1 MSNKMKT
8 ALDGVLQQC
17 AGRFGGAPGV
27 VAMATDRNTNIY
39 EGAAGVRE
47 LGKDT
52 AMTTTRRCPPA
63 YTRQPAAAPP

>member
-27 VAMATDRNTNIY
+27 VAMATDRNSNITK
-39 EGAAGVRE
+39 ARPVCANWAR
-47 LGKDT
+47 
-52 AMTTTRRCPPA
+52 TRP
-63 YTRQPAAAPP
+63 